1 MKSKIFV
8 VTDRTIMSKPFA
20 DKIAD
25 ISASGADMIILREKD
40 LSEPEYRYL
49 ATECSAICT
58 EYGVPLCINSFVD
71 IAKSMDIGR
80 VQLPLGQMRILEDR
94 TGLYSVGVSVHSFE
108 EAEEAV
114 DLGADYLI
122 AGPVYPTECKPD
134 AEPKGP
140 ELIKRLYKSFSVP
153 VYGIGGINAY
163 NIRHIAS
170 NGGSGA
176 CIRSSAMRTDNLNLL
191 MRELKTNFEAGLEHL
206 ELAGDSVQY

>member
-1 MKSKIFV
+1 MGFKIIV

-40 LSEPEYRYL
+40 LSESEYRYL
-49 ATECSAICT
+49 ATESAAICT
-58 EYGVPLCINSFVD
+58 EYGVPLCINTFVET
-71 IAKSMDIGR
+71 AKSMNIGKI
-80 VQLPLGQMRILEDR
+80 QISLGRMRILTDR
-94 TGLYSVGVSVHSFE
+94 TGLNSVGVSVHSFK

-134 AEPKGP
+134 AKPKGP
-140 ELIKRLYKSFSVP
+140 DLIEELCRSFDVP
-153 VYGIGGINAY
+153 VYGIGGITAY

-170 NGGSGA
+170 SGGSGV
-176 CIRSSAMRTDNLNLL
+176 CIRSSAMRTNNLSLL
-191 MRELKTNFEAGLEHL
+191 IRELKTNFEAGLEHL
-206 ELAGDSVQY
+206 ELAGDFV